1 MAILLFFSFL
11 MMYTEMFTLEIGQIT
26 FLDLE
31 D

>member
-1 MAILLFFSFL
+1 MAILPFSLFL